1 MKREEQMCDENC
13 GGRQLS
19 RRAFLAETTIA
30 AIAAAMNSACGDGII
45 GGTGIT
51 GPAFSGSLN
60 VNVNDFPALGPIGGI
75 ARVDGGQT
83 SPVAVVH
90 MGADSY
96 QAFSM
101 VCPHNGTTVNISGGS
116 FRCPNHGAT
125 FDATGAWTGGQQ
137 TSSLF
142 ELPVVYDPAT
152 GLLQITGTTPPGG
165 GGGDDDDDDEEEE
178 DDD

>member
-1 MKREEQMCDENC
+1 MKREGLMCDGSC

-19 RRAFLAETTIA
+19 RRAFLAETTMA
-30 AIAAAMNSACGDGII
+30 AITAALTSACGDGII

-51 GPAFSGSLN
+51 SPGFSGTLS
-60 VNVNDFPALGPIGGI
+60 VNVNDFPALGPVGGI

-90 MGADSY
+90 TGTDTF

-101 VCPHNGTTVNISGGS
+101 VCPHNGTTVNISGGG

-125 FDATGAWTGGQQ
+125 FTATGAWTGGQR
-137 TSSLF
+137 TSNLF
-142 ELPVVYDPAT
+142 ELPAVYDPAT
-152 GLLQITGTTPPGG
+152 GMLQITGTAPPGG
-165 GGGDDDDDDEEEE
+165 GGGDDDDDEE